1 MKAKLTWIKIE
12 VENRMGKTSYFDY
25 AKHGNVVLLRDPA
38 RNKDHMSLTNM
49 VENVIQAVSARPKI
63 STNIDRPTRYIEYS
77 KHEGVE
83 YFDWVWIENER
94 ATWKR
99 ASDEELREL
108 GLI

>member
-1 MKAKLTWIKIE
+1 MKTKLKWIPIQ
-12 VENRMGKTSYFDY
+12 VENRLGKTSYFDY
-25 AKHGNVVLLRDPA
+25 AQHGDVVLLRDPA

-49 VENVIQAVSARPKI
+49 VENVINSFIRDKGV
-63 STNIDRPTRYIEYS
+63 RYIEYS